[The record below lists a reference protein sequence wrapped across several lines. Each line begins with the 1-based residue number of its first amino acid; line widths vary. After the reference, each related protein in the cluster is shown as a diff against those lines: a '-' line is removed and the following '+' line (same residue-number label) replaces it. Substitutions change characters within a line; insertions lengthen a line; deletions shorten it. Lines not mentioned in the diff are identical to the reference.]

1 MEDRANCG
9 TDLVEKKTGLK
20 NILSEI
26 NKTRRK
32 GLAISR
38 ASGNGAAE
46 LRRVHLVM
54 KQKKSFRCCQIR
66 FIRTGPKIKD

>member
-1 MEDRANCG
+1 MDDRADCS
-9 TDLVEKKTGLK
+9 TDLVEKKTRLK
-20 NILSEI
+20 NIRSEI
-26 NKTRRK
+26 KKTRKK

-54 KQKKSFRCCQIR
+54 KQKK
-66 FIRTGPKIKD
+66 